1 MKGQPFYRRLGFALA
16 GWREGVAGEHS
27 LRIQVVAAI
36 LALLGTAWV
45 RPPLIWWALVVISI
59 ALVLAAELFNTALER
74 MIDGLHPGRAE
85 FVRQAKDCAAGAVLV
100 FSVSSVVVF
109 ALMVCSAWV

>member
-16 GWREGVAGEHS
+16 GWREGIAGEHS
-27 LRIQVVAAI
+27 LRTQVVAAI
-36 LALLGTAWV
+36 LALLATAWL
-45 RPPLIWWALVVISI
+45 RPGLVWWAIVVMSI

-74 MIDGLHPGRAE
+74 MIDGLHPGKAE

-109 ALMVCSAWV
+109 ALMLCSIWA

>member
-36 LALLGTAWV
+36 LALLGTALV

>member
-1 MKGQPFYRRLGFALA
+1 MKGQPFHRRLGFALA
-16 GWREGVAGEHS
+16 GWREGYAAEHS
-27 LRIQVVAAI
+27 LRTQVFAAI
-36 LALLGTAWV
+36 LALLATAWV
-45 RPPLIWWALVVISI
+45 RPALIWWAFVIISI

-74 MIDGLHPGRAE
+74 MIDGLHPEKAE

-109 ALMVCSAWV
+109 ALMFCSIWI